1 MEAPLKQ
8 RLIGAVVLAALAL
21 IFVPMLLKS
30 PDVRDPD
37 RAEVPLVA
45 PAEPDAD
52 GIKTID
58 IPLDASQPAAP
69 MAEASADGA
78 QSMTDE
84 VLSDTQANVPASA
97 ASEEAMPAADTYALI
112 IPAATDAEA
121 QALLPAL
128 KNLGLTG
135 KIQSNGKAY
144 RVRVAPFAS
153 RELAESARLRAKA
166 VSANGVVV
174 AQSAD
179 ANASAPIAPVIPAV
193 VTAPNAAATT
203 GTAAIKTTPVQTPAA
218 PVATPA
224 VKPAV
229 VKVPEAKA
237 SEVKPAGAKAF
248 AVQIGAPASEAAA
261 NSLREQARAAG
272 FASYIQA
279 VDTESGRRY
288 RVRIGPE
295 ADRAAAAN
303 LLAQVKQ
310 KTGIDGIIVQHP

>member
-37 RAEVPLVA
+37 RAEVPLSA

-58 IPLDASQPAAP
+58 IPLDGSPPAAP
-69 MAEASADGA
+69 MAEASADGV
-78 QSMTDE
+78 QPMTDE
-84 VLSDTQANVPASA
+84 AANDTQANLPAPA
-97 ASEEAMPAADTYALI
+97 TAEEAMPAADTYALI

-144 RVRVAPFAS
+144 RVRVAPFTS

-166 VSANGVVV
+166 VSTGGIVV

-179 ANASAPIAPVIPAV
+179 ANATASISPAKPASVSMPDAVSATGLPAIKAAPAQTPSAPMA
-193 VTAPNAAATT
+193 
-203 GTAAIKTTPVQTPAA
+203 TPV
-218 PVATPA
+218 
-224 VKPAV
+224 VKPAT
-229 VKVPEAKA
+229 VKAPEVT
-237 SEVKPAGAKAF
+237 SVGAKAF

-261 NSLREQARAAG
+261 NSLRDQARAAG

-303 LLAQVKQ
+303 VLTQVKQ